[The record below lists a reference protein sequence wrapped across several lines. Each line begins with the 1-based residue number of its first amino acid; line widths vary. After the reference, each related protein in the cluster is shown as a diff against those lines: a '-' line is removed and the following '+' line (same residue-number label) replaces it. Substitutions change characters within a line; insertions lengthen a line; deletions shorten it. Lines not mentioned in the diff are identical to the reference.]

1 MMSPAFTD
9 SGAGCLGTRPV
20 KTLNED
26 QSTPLLEGAATRA
39 CSDNGAMFSRPI
51 LLRARRAA
59 PCLLALL
66 PTCLPA
72 SAWAQSDALQIYAR
86 LNAGLEA
93 MQRGAADGARHSV
106 TRLSNYRSVL
116 GLRGNEALGA
126 GTRVLYQIEGTLAPD
141 TGAGAIAA
149 RDTRIGLE
157 GPWGTLFA
165 GNWTTPYNSAT
176 SSLDPFYPTTAG
188 YMSIMGN
195 GSASNA
201 DNLTD
206 TASFDRRQ
214 RNSLHYWT
222 PVWRGVSLRLAH
234 GFNEERPA
242 NGARPALDSSA
253 LLYEHGALYAA
264 IAHERHRDYQGAGG
278 TDRGTRLALAYRFGN
293 TRLAVIG
300 ERLQY
305 QSPGAALRRDAWY
318 LSASHQMGA
327 HALRLGVARAFD
339 GKGDAG
345 TRFGFAAAGPD
356 TGALHATL
364 GYDLALSKRTSLFAF
379 HTRIHND
386 ARASVDFAING
397 LGTDA
402 DPVTGAHLRG
412 TALGIRHAF

>member
-1 MMSPAFTD
+1 M
-9 SGAGCLGTRPV
+9 
-20 KTLNED
+20 
-26 QSTPLLEGAATRA
+26 
-39 CSDNGAMFSRPI
+39 
-51 LLRARRAA
+51 
-59 PCLLALL
+59 LALL
-66 PTCLPA
+66 PACLPTLA
-72 SAWAQSDALQIYAR
+72 LAETDALQIYAR
-86 LNAGLEA
+86 LNLGLEA
-93 MQRGAADGARHSV
+93 MQQSGARRHDV

-116 GLRGNEALGA
+116 GVRGGEALGA
-126 GTRVLYQIEGTLAPD
+126 GMRVLYQVEGTLSPD
-141 TGAGAIAA
+141 TGAGALAA

-157 GPWGTLFA
+157 GAWGTLFA

-214 RNSLHYWT
+214 RISLHYWT
-222 PVWRGVSLRLAH
+222 PAWRGLSLRLAH

-242 NGARPALDSSA
+242 NGARPALDSGA
-253 LLYEHGALYAA
+253 LLYENGALFAA
-264 IAHERHRDYQGAGG
+264 VAHERHRDYQGPGG
-278 TDRGTRLALAYRFGN
+278 TDRGTRLALAYRFGA
-293 TRLAVIG
+293 TRVAVIG

-305 QSPGAALRRDAWY
+305 RSSGGALRRDAWY

-356 TGALHATL
+356 TGAVHATL
-364 GYDLALSKRTSLFAF
+364 GYDVALSKRTSLFAF
-379 HTRIHND
+379 HTRIRND
-386 ARASVDFAING
+386 AHANVDFAING

-402 DPVTGAHLRG
+402 DADPVTGARLRG